1 MKIEIESKY
10 NVNDTVYIK
19 YKVDVVIKC
28 WISQVIA
35 KSFIDL
41 DNLYATKIYY
51 RLRSNADHFTST
63 DYEEM
68 YVYDNAE
75 QCMK

>member
-10 NVNDTVYIK
+10 NINDIVYIK
-19 YKVDVVIKC
+19 YKLDTVFKCCVLHVVTR
-28 WISQVIA
+28 
-35 KSFIDL
+35 SFIEQSRP
-41 DNLYATKIYY
+41 YTKIYY
-51 RLRSNADHFTST
+51 KLYSNAENFIVN

-68 YVYDNAE
+68 YVYDNIE